1 MFLLRLHEISGGCEK
16 IVPVSDSTSLRDW
29 KYLSAFYSTNLF
41 LFSRHHIPTNSV
53 ASISAYKPHTTNNS
67 SNRSDEGLTL
77 ETSAFSLLTVATHYD
92 LLFGVG
98 TENEGHCE
106 TGISRNS
113 FCGDLAWLFHIIL
126 FLVRKFYGHYL
137 NGSPTTRTGTTRQT
151 RIPDL
156 KKTMANLDRQWN
168 SKNREINFILWSVW
182 FAVLFAYGVRF
193 ETSTKTQAFLWNIL
207 SPDDQDKDLMNGLYV
222 ESH

>member
-1 MFLLRLHEISGGCEK
+1 M
-16 IVPVSDSTSLRDW
+16 
-29 KYLSAFYSTNLF
+29 
-41 LFSRHHIPTNSV
+41 
-53 ASISAYKPHTTNNS
+53 
-67 SNRSDEGLTL
+67 
-77 ETSAFSLLTVATHYD
+77 
-92 LLFGVG
+92 LFGVR

-113 FCGDLAWLFHIIL
+113 FCGDLARLFHVVL

-137 NGSPTTRTGTTRQT
+137 NGSPTTRTGATRQT

-182 FAVLFAYGVRF
+182 LAVLFAYGVRF
-193 ETSTKTQAFLWNIL
+193 ETSAKKRAF
-207 SPDDQDKDLMNGLYV
+207 Q
-222 ESH
+222 

>member
-1 MFLLRLHEISGGCEK
+1 MSPTFLLRWHEICGGCEK
-16 IVPVSDSTSLRDW
+16 IVLVSETGNIFPLFIQ
-29 KYLSAFYSTNLF
+29 LNYSCF
-41 LFSRHHIPTNSV
+41 LFTIFPPIASLQFRHIN
-53 ASISAYKPHTTNNS
+53 PHTTNNS
-67 SNRSDEGLTL
+67 SNRFDEGLTL

-113 FCGDLAWLFHIIL
+113 FCADLALLFHIIL

-137 NGSPTTRTGTTRQT
+137 NGSPSTRTGATRQT

-156 KKTMANLDRQWN
+156 KKTMTNLERQWN
-168 SKNREINFILWSVW
+168 SENREINFILWSVW
-182 FAVLFAYGVRF
+182 LAVLFAYGVRF
-193 ETSTKTQAFLWNIL
+193 ETSTKKTSFLMKYSVTRW
-207 SPDDQDKDLMNGLYV
+207 PR
-222 ESH
+222 